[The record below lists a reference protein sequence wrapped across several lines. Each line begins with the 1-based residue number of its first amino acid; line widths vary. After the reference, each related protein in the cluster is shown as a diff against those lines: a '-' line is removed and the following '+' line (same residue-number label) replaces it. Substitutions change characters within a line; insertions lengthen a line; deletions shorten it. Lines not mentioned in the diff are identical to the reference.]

1 MNTPLSGF
9 AAISVSWRVLR
20 RGAELPESG
29 DDGLVLDGAHAAA
42 ISALPHKATQRE
54 RTGLQLRTI
63 VTVQGQRLLVALVA
77 ALKEEGIEVVG
88 GIDEEPNGKFAWIL
102 DPEGNKRELWQPID
116 SDADPYLAE
125 D

>member
-1 MNTPLSGF
+1 M
-9 AAISVSWRVLR
+9 
-20 RGAELPESG
+20 
-29 DDGLVLDGAHAAA
+29 
-42 ISALPHKATQRE
+42 
-54 RTGLQLRTI
+54 
-63 VTVQGQRLLVALVA
+63 
-77 ALKEEGIEVVG
+77 KEEGIEVVG